1 MGNEEARLPK
11 GERAKAEIV
20 RGIRAGEFGRP
31 GDLFPPVRE
40 LGRRAHVS
48 LKTAFRIVSALHGEG
63 FLERRRN
70 RYCLA
75 ERFPMPSVLRGNPV
89 FGLVANN
96 IGNPFFAELAEALG
110 EAVRR
115 EGGELLTISSNY
127 RAEQERSALKTL
139 CRCGVAGIFACP
151 WAIPENEKF
160 YSELPVPFVL
170 VGRAFRT
177 MPADAV
183 LVNDAQAAQSVAE
196 HLFTQGYRRFAY
208 IGPAGLARELRLNGF
223 RAALFEHDCEV
234 LDENILR
241 LDSSAKEP
249 VRELFDFVERL
260 CRRGPVGIFCYHD
273 LFALQVIKVAHR
285 LGLAIPEMLGV
296 VGFDDLSAAA
306 EAFPPLSSVSYPTRN
321 MADIAFAI
329 LKEKLSGNRRVHG
342 TVGSINS
349 HLIVRQSSRL
359 QNPGK
364 EISFALPEGWFD
376 FRVM

>member
-1 MGNEEARLPK
+1 MGDS
-11 GERAKAEIV
+11 G
-20 RGIRAGEFGRP
+20 
-31 GDLFPPVRE
+31 
-40 LGRRAHVS
+40 
-48 LKTAFRIVSALHGEG
+48 
-63 FLERRRN
+63 
-70 RYCLA
+70 
-75 ERFPMPSVLRGNPV
+75 
-89 FGLVANN
+89 
-96 IGNPFFAELAEALG
+96 
-110 EAVRR
+110 
-115 EGGELLTISSNY
+115 
-127 RAEQERSALKTL
+127 
-139 CRCGVAGIFACP
+139 
-151 WAIPENEKF
+151 NEKF

-285 LGLAIPEMLGV
+285 LGLAIPETLGV